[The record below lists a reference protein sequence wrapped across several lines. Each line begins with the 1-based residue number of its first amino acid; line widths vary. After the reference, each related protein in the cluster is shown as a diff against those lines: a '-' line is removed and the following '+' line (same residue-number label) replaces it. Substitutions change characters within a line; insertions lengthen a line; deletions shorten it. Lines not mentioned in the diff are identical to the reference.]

1 MNRYN
6 RHIIL
11 SEIGQIGQDKLSNAK
26 VLVVGAGGL
35 GCPVLQYLTAAG
47 IGTIGIIDFD
57 TVEESNLQRQ
67 ILFGSS
73 SLGQNK
79 TIAAKTRLEDLN
91 DTITINAYP
100 YKLDY
105 QNALDLFNQYD
116 MIVDG
121 SDNFETR
128 YLVNDACILTNKP
141 LVFGAIYKFEGQVSV
156 FNYQNGPS
164 YRCLFSNPPK
174 KDSVPNCSEIG
185 VLGVLP
191 GIIGSMQAN
200 EVLKIVL
207 GIGNVLNGKLLCYNA
222 LTSQTSTL
230 KINKSEIE
238 ISKVLKEQ
246 DSFNHKVL
254 QSNCGFQSIEI
265 SINSILDIEKVQ
277 FIDVR
282 ELIEL
287 PKIKNISITSIPL
300 SELKNSIHKIDSEK
314 KKVIFCQAGI
324 RSKQA
329 VELLQELGVSNC
341 FSLKESVKEIDK
353 IINYRHCDG
362 GTTEAIRSK

>member
-35 GCPVLQYLTAAG
+35 GCPVLQYLAAAG
-47 IGTIGIIDFD
+47 IGTLGIIDFD
-57 TVEESNLQRQ
+57 VVEASNLQRQ
-67 ILFGSS
+67 VLFGNS

-79 TIAAKTRLEDLN
+79 AEAAKIRLEDLN

-100 YKLDY
+100 FPLDH

-116 MIVDG
+116 IIVDG

-156 FNYQNGPS
+156 FNYENGPS
-164 YRCLFSNPPK
+164 YRCLFPNPPK

-200 EVLKIVL
+200 EVLKIIL
-207 GIGNVLNGKLLCYNA
+207 GIGNVLSGKLLCFNA
-222 LTSQTSTL
+222 LTNQTSIL
-230 KINKSEIE
+230 KVKKS
-238 ISKVLKEQ
+238 
-246 DSFNHKVL
+246 N
-254 QSNCGFQSIEI
+254 
-265 SINSILDIEKVQ
+265 
-277 FIDVR
+277 
-282 ELIEL
+282 
-287 PKIKNISITSIPL
+287 
-300 SELKNSIHKIDSEK
+300 
-314 KKVIFCQAGI
+314 
-324 RSKQA
+324 
-329 VELLQELGVSNC
+329 
-341 FSLKESVKEIDK
+341 
-353 IINYRHCDG
+353 
-362 GTTEAIRSK
+362 